1 MTLATILSWFPVLPF
16 GISQCLNINLVL
28 WTLSSEEEIVYC
40 LAIEVFGYLK
50 IPSLVTP
57 TILSPKK
64 LPFRNNSREKC
75 FLDFTVVLGMESGL
89 AGARHVLCWRTR
101 SPPPGRSTRRRE
113 DHRACLH
120 LPPCLNQSP
129 GCRWVYQAG

>member
-1 MTLATILSWFPVLPF
+1 MTLGAILSWFPVLPF

-28 WTLSSEEEIVYC
+28 WTLSSEEEIFIAWPSRC
-40 LAIEVFGYLK
+40 GDLK

-75 FLDFTVVLGMESGL
+75 FLDFTVVPGME
-89 AGARHVLCWRTR
+89 
-101 SPPPGRSTRRRE
+101 
-113 DHRACLH
+113 
-120 LPPCLNQSP
+120 
-129 GCRWVYQAG
+129 